1 MSADRLHE
9 LVVAHGGVLTRPEAL
24 QAGVT
29 TSALHWWRQKGA
41 VHELRRGVFTS
52 TQLWEASS
60 PKARHRLLVLAQQRV
75 HPRLVASGTS
85 AATLWSLPT
94 PSGPPTRPEL
104 TAARLT
110 KGGGGR

>member
-1 MSADRLHE
+1 MRKGVWAGWGQGGAVPMSADRLHE

-75 HPRLVASGTS
+75 HPRLVASG
-85 AATLWSLPT
+85 
-94 PSGPPTRPEL
+94 
-104 TAARLT
+104 
-110 KGGGGR
+110 